1 MQTRRP
7 GRSDV
12 ITGQAP
18 VAKCTLLCE
27 TDAVSC
33 LSTQDGIVARPFEH
47 IVQEAFASP
56 AASCSSKAELLQ
68 VQALLY
74 CGKASSQRPSA
85 APGVTRLVGQAQV
98 ALQRGA
104 GSSELSG
111 LRKGSGRSRD
121 CPEVFGRRLEP
132 S

>member
-1 MQTRRP
+1 M
-7 GRSDV
+7 
-12 ITGQAP
+12 
-18 VAKCTLLCE
+18 
-27 TDAVSC
+27 
-33 LSTQDGIVARPFEH
+33 ARPFEH

-56 AASCSSKAELLQ
+56 AACSSKAELQ

-104 GSSELSG
+104 VSSELSG